1 MIKRIATRTFCAA
14 AAIGW
19 SLSAGFSTP
28 TVRAQ
33 TNSAPSKWEAE
44 IRAFEAADRTNP
56 PPRNAIVF
64 AGSSSIRL
72 WKTLAQDFPEYKVI
86 NRGFGGSQIAD
97 SVDVAERL
105 ILPCHPRM
113 VVLYAGDNDIAAG
126 KPPEQVA
133 GDFTAFVRKI
143 QAASPRARIAFLSI
157 KPSPA
162 RWQFIEKI
170 QTANQRIEAFCR
182 RDERLVYIDVFNPMI
197 GGDGKPRAELF
208 VEDKLHLNPAGYALW
223 TELIKPRLKE

>member
-19 SLSAGFSTP
+19 SLSAGLSTP
-28 TVRAQ
+28 AVRAQ
-33 TNSAPSKWEAE
+33 TNSFPTKWEAE
-44 IRAFEAADRTNP
+44 IGAFEAADRTNP
-56 PPRNAIVF
+56 PPHNAIVF

-72 WKTLAQDFPEYKVI
+72 WKTLAQDFAECKVI

-97 SVDVAERL
+97 CVTVMDRL
-105 ILPCHPRM
+105 ILPCHPRL

-126 KPPEQVA
+126 KPPDQVA
-133 GDFTAFVRKI
+133 ADFKTFVRKI
-143 QAASPRARIAFLSI
+143 QAASPRTRIAFISI

-162 RWQFIEKI
+162 RWQFIERIK
-170 QTANQRIEAFCR
+170 TANQRIEAVCGQ
-182 RDERLVYIDVFNPMI
+182 DERLIFIDVFNPMLR
-197 GGDGKPRAELF
+197 GDGKPRAELF
-208 VEDKLHLNPAGYALW
+208 LEDKLHLNPAGYALW